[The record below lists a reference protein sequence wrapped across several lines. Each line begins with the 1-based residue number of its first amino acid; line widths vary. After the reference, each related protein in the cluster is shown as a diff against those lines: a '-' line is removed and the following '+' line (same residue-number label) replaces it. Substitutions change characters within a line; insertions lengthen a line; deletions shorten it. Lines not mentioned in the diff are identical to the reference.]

1 MPCFAVAA
9 ACGGQNSLKSAR
21 RWFLMKIGIYGGSF
35 NPPHLGHLAAAR
47 AAMNAL
53 GLDKLVFVPAGDPP
67 HKRLAEGSP
76 SPAQRLELTRIAAD
90 QLLLPE
96 VTEVW
101 DAEVR
106 REGKSYTADTLAL
119 AAERWPGDELWLLMG
134 TDMFLTLHDW
144 VEPEKILAL
153 AKVCAFGRSAA
164 DDAAV
169 FAPQRERLARD
180 YHAGVTIISIPD
192 LVDISSTRLR
202 ELLAGGGGR
211 EFLSPAVYGYILREK
226 LYGTAAD
233 LKRLSLDELRC
244 VSYSMVFARRLAHIK
259 GCEEEAA
266 RLAVRWGA
274 DEEKLRRAAILH
286 DCTKYL
292 TREEH
297 LDICDRYGAPL
308 EALERAT
315 DKLLHAKSGAALAKH
330 IFGQEPEVC
339 RAICY
344 HTTARAGMSLE
355 EKILYVADYME
366 PNRDFPE
373 VEELRR
379 LAYTD
384 LDRAVGMGAALSIQE
399 MVRRDKELHHDTQ
412 GAYEFYGKGIKA

>member
-1 MPCFAVAA
+1 M
-9 ACGGQNSLKSAR
+9 R
-21 RWFLMKIGIYGGSF
+21 IGIYGGSF

-47 AAMNAL
+47 AAVDAL

-67 HKRLAEGSP
+67 HKKLAEGSP
-76 SPAQRLELTRIAAD
+76 TPEQRLELTRIAAD

-96 VTEVW
+96 VAEVW
-101 DAEVR
+101 DAEIR
-106 REGKSYTADTLAL
+106 REGRSYTADTLAL
-119 AAERWPGDELWLLMG
+119 AAERWPGDELWLLIG
-134 TDMFLTLHDW
+134 TDMFLTLHEW

-153 AKVCAFGRSAA
+153 ARVCAFGRSAA
-164 DDAAV
+164 DGEAV
-169 FAPQRERLARD
+169 FAPQRERLMKE
-180 YHAGVTIISIPD
+180 YHADTVVISIPD

-202 ELLAGGGGR
+202 ELLAKGGGL
-211 EFLSPAVYGYILREK
+211 EFLPQAVYGAILREK

-233 LKRLSLDELRC
+233 LKHLSLDDLRC
-244 VSYSMVFARRLAHIK
+244 VSYSMVFAKRLAHIK

-266 RLAVRWGA
+266 RLARRWGA
-274 DEEKLRRAAILH
+274 DEEKMRRAAILH

-297 LDICDRYGAPL
+297 LEICDRYGAALDPL
-308 EALERAT
+308 EQAT
-315 DKLLHAKSGAALAKH
+315 EKLLHAKSGAALAQH
-330 IFGQEPEVC
+330 IFGQDPDVC

-373 VEELRR
+373 VEDLRR
-379 LAYTD
+379 LARTD
-384 LDRAVGMGAALSIQE
+384 LDQAVGMGAALSMRE
-399 MVRRDKELHHDTQ
+399 MVQRGKELHHDTQ
-412 GAYEFYGKGIKA
+412 SAYLLYGKGIKA

>member
-1 MPCFAVAA
+1 M
-9 ACGGQNSLKSAR
+9 R
-21 RWFLMKIGIYGGSF
+21 IGIYGGSF

-47 AAMNAL
+47 AAVNAL
-53 GLDKLVFVPAGDPP
+53 GLDKLVFIPAGDPP

-76 SPAQRLELTRIAAD
+76 SPVQRLELTRIAAD

-96 VTEVW
+96 VAEVW
-101 DAEVR
+101 DVELR
-106 REGKSYTADTLAL
+106 REGKSFTADTLAL
-119 AAERWPGDELWLLMG
+119 AADRWPEDELWLLMG
-134 TDMFLTLHDW
+134 TDMFLTLHQWMD
-144 VEPEKILAL
+144 PEKILAL

-164 DDAAV
+164 DNEAV
-169 FAPQRERLARD
+169 FAPQRERLMKD
-180 YHAGVTIISIPD
+180 YNADIAIISIPD
-192 LVDISSTRLR
+192 LVDISSTLLR
-202 ELLAGGGGR
+202 ERLAGGGGR
-211 EFLSPAVYGYILREK
+211 EFLPEAVYGYILREK
-226 LYGTAAD
+226 LYGTNAD
-233 LKRLSLDELRC
+233 LKHLSLDDLRC
-244 VSYSMVFARRLAHIK
+244 VSYSMVFARRLAHIR

-274 DEEKLRRAAILH
+274 DEEKMRRAAILH

-297 LDICDRYGAPL
+297 LEICDRYGMPL
-308 EALERAT
+308 EALERTT
-315 DKLLHAKSGAALAKH
+315 DKLLHAKSGAALARH
-330 IFGQEPEVC
+330 VFGQEPEVC

-344 HTTARAGMSLE
+344 HTTARACMGLE

-384 LDRAVGMGAALSIQE
+384 LDMAVGMGTVLSMRE
-399 MVRRDKELHHDTQ
+399 MSQRGKELHRDTRS
-412 GAYEFYGKGIKA
+412 AYDFYGKGIKA

>member
-1 MPCFAVAA
+1 
-9 ACGGQNSLKSAR
+9 
-21 RWFLMKIGIYGGSF
+21 MKIGIYGGSF

-47 AAMNAL
+47 AAVTAL
-53 GLDKLVFVPAGDPP
+53 ELDKLVFVPAGDPP

-76 SPAQRLELTRIAAD
+76 SPAQRLELTQIAAD
-90 QLLLPE
+90 QLLLPDIA
-96 VTEVW
+96 EVW
-101 DAEVR
+101 DVEVR

-134 TDMFLTLHDW
+134 TDMFLTLHEW
-144 VEPEKILAL
+144 AEPEKILSL

-164 DDAAV
+164 DGEAV
-169 FAPQRERLARD
+169 FAPQRERLRKE
-180 YHAGVTIISIPD
+180 YHADVSLISIPD
-192 LVDISSTRLR
+192 LVDVSSTLLR
-202 ELLAGGGGR
+202 ELLAGGEGR
-211 EFLSPAVYGYILREK
+211 EFLPQAVYGYILREK
-226 LYGTAAD
+226 LYGADAD
-233 LKRLSLDELRC
+233 LKHLSLDDLRC
-244 VSYSMVFARRLAHIK
+244 VSYSMVFARRLAHIR

-274 DEEKLRRAAILH
+274 DEERMRRAAILH

-297 LDICDRYGAPL
+297 LEICDRYGVAL

-315 DKLLHAKSGAALAKH
+315 DKLLHAKSGAAVAKYV
-330 IFGQEPEVC
+330 FGQEDIYD
-339 RAICY
+339 AILY

-384 LDRAVGMGAALSIQE
+384 LDKAVGMGAALSMQE
-399 MVRRDKELHHDTQ
+399 MVRRDKELHHDTR
-412 GAYEFYGKGIKA
+412 GAYERYGKGIKV